1 MSNSNYNLNNGTN
14 NNYNLNGNNYNFNS
28 NSSNNN
34 YQSNGSSLVSYATSA
49 EQATFYRKTYSHVA
63 MALLAFIVVEA
74 ILIKIVPEN
83 LIVYMVSSPFIWLLI
98 LGGFWLG
105 SMLSNK
111 WTQAQDRSIQYRGL
125 GIYVL
130 LEAIIFLPMIYI
142 AMEFSEGLAIIS
154 QAGII
159 TLSLFVGL
167 TAVVFLTRIDF
178 SFLRSVLVVGGFL
191 ALGLIVAGAIFGFD
205 LGLWFSLA
213 MVALAAGGILYETYN
228 IKNIYSPDQYVAA
241 SLQLFSSVMLLFWY
255 VLRILL
261 SRRD

>member
-105 SMLSNK
+105 SMLANK

>member
-1 MSNSNYNLNNGTN
+1 MSN
-14 NNYNLNGNNYNFNS
+14 NNYNLNNNSNSNNGYNLNFNNNYNTNYQ
-28 NSSNNN
+28 NNN
-34 YQSNGSSLVSYATSA
+34 TPELVSYATNV

-63 MALLAFIVVEA
+63 IALLAFIAVEA
-74 ILIKIVPEN
+74 ILINIVPES
-83 LIVYMVSSPFIWLLI
+83 LIISMVSSPFVWLLI

-105 SMLSNK
+105 SMLASK
-111 WTQAQDRSIQYRGL
+111 WTQAQDRSTQYRGL

-142 AMEFSEGLAIIS
+142 AIDLSDGLAIIS

-159 TLSLFVGL
+159 TLSLFAGL
-167 TAVVFLTRIDF
+167 TAVVFLTRLDF
-178 SFLRSVLVVGGFL
+178 SFLRSVLVIGGFI

-228 IKNIYSPDQYVAA
+228 IKNVYSTDQYVAA
-241 SLQLFSSVMLLFWY
+241 ALQLFSSVMLLFWY

-261 SRRD
+261 SRRN

>member
-83 LIVYMVSSPFIWLLI
+83 LIVSMVSSPFIWLLI

-105 SMLSNK
+105 SMLANK
-111 WTQAQDRSIQYRGL
+111 WTQAQDRSTQYRGL

-159 TLSLFVGL
+159 TLSLFAGL
-167 TAVVFLTRIDF
+167 TAVVFLTRVDF
-178 SFLRSVLVVGGFL
+178 SFLRTVLVVGGFL
-191 ALGLIVAGAIFGFD
+191 ALGLIVAGALFNFD
-205 LGLWFSLA
+205 LGLWFSVA

-228 IKNIYSPDQYVAA
+228 VKNVYSPDQYVAA

>member
-105 SMLSNK
+105 SMLANK
-111 WTQAQDRSIQYRGL
+111 WTQAQDRSTQYRGL

-142 AMEFSEGLAIIS
+142 AMDLSEGLAIIS

-159 TLSLFVGL
+159 TLSLFAGL
-167 TAVVFLTRIDF
+167 TAVVFLTRVDF
-178 SFLRSVLVVGGFL
+178 SFLRSVLVIGGFV